1 MTQLVPKKV
10 VLFWNVLLRMG
21 KKKKERNGPQ
31 HGLIGRAV
39 FLPA

>member
-1 MTQLVPKKV
+1 
-10 VLFWNVLLRMG
+10 MG